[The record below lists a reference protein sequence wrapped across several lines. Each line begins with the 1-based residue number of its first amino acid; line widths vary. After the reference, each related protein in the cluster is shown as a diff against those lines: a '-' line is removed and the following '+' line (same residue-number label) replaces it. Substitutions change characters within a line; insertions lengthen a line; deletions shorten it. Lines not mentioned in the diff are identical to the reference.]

1 MDVLYRLINS
11 IEEIS
16 YPGKRIRT
24 FLSLIQIPLMSPEKS
39 HKLFLIIAIAAIAF
53 NLRPPISSVGPLISE
68 IRADTGLSN
77 TLLGMLTTLPIL
89 AFGLLSVFTPL
100 FTRRLGT
107 EGTMT
112 LALIIL
118 TSGTLLRVV
127 PGTFPLFAGTI
138 IAGAGIA
145 FGNVI
150 LPGIVKKQFPTKTGL
165 VTGIYSGMLGLG
177 AAASSGLSVPLSQN
191 LNFGWRWALGFWSIF
206 SFLALL
212 IWLPQ
217 LKQNFQVVTS
227 RSLFSS
233 LKQLSK
239 SGLAWN
245 VAFFMGFQS
254 FTFYIIIAWLP
265 EVLQDRGISAI
276 EAGWLL
282 SLCQGVGVLGTFFIP
297 ALAERLEN
305 QKIPVLILIVLE
317 ILSLIWLMIPEAP
330 FIGVVVSLLGF
341 SMGGSFGMALLFI
354 VLRTANSESANELS
368 GISQS
373 IGYTMAATGPALFG
387 AVFDMTQIWTV
398 PLFMLLFFSF
408 LKLWVGMKA
417 GSRGV
422 V

>member
-1 MDVLYRLINS
+1 
-11 IEEIS
+11 
-16 YPGKRIRT
+16 
-24 FLSLIQIPLMSPEKS
+24 MSPERNR
-39 HKLFLIIAIAAIAF
+39 KLFLIIAIAAIAF
-53 NLRPPISSVGPLISE
+53 NLRPPISAVGPLISE

-89 AFGLLSVFTPL
+89 SFGLLSVFTPL

-107 EGTMT
+107 EGTMAM
-112 LALIIL
+112 ALGIL
-118 TSGTLLRVV
+118 TAGTLLRAI

-165 VTGIYSGMLGLG
+165 VTGIYSGMLGTG
-177 AAASSGLSVPLSQN
+177 AALSSGLSVPLSQD
-191 LNFGWRWALGFWSIF
+191 LGLGWRWALGFWAIF
-206 SFLALL
+206 SFIALL

-217 LKQNFQVVTS
+217 LRQNFQVVAR
-227 RSLFSS
+227 RSLGSS

-265 EVLQDRGISAI
+265 EVLQDRGIGAG

-282 SLCQGVGVLGTFFIP
+282 SLCQGVGVFGTFFIP

-305 QKIPVLILIVLE
+305 QKIPVLVLIILEVV
-317 ILSLIWLMIPEAP
+317 SLIWLMIPGTAYT
-330 FIGVVVSLLGF
+330 GLTVSLLGF

-354 VLRTANSESANELS
+354 VLRTADSDSANELS

-387 AVFDMTQIWTV
+387 AVFHLTQIWTI
-398 PLFMLLFFSF
+398 PLGLLLIFSF
-408 LKLWVGMKA
+408 LKLWSGWKA
-417 GSRGV
+417 ASKGV

>member
-1 MDVLYRLINS
+1 
-11 IEEIS
+11 
-16 YPGKRIRT
+16 
-24 FLSLIQIPLMSPEKS
+24 MSPEKS

>member
-1 MDVLYRLINS
+1 
-11 IEEIS
+11 
-16 YPGKRIRT
+16 
-24 FLSLIQIPLMSPEKS
+24 MSPERS
-39 HKLFLIIAIAAIAF
+39 RKLFLIIAIAAIAF

-68 IRADTGLSN
+68 IRSDTSLSN

-89 AFGLLSVFTPL
+89 SFGLLSVFTPI

-107 EGTMT
+107 EGTMAM
-112 LALIIL
+112 ALLIL
-118 TSGTLLRVV
+118 MAGTLLRVV

-165 VTGIYSGMLGLG
+165 VTGIYSGMLGTG
-177 AAASSGLSVPLSQN
+177 AALSSGLSVPLSQN
-191 LNFGWRWALGFWSIF
+191 LGLGWRWALGFWAIF

-217 LKQNFQVVTS
+217 LKRNFQVVAR
-227 RSLFSS
+227 RSLGKA

-265 EVLQDRGISAI
+265 EVLQDRGIGAV

-282 SLCQGVGVLGTFFIP
+282 SLCQGVGVFGTFLIP
-297 ALAERLEN
+297 AWAERLEN
-305 QKIPVLILIVLE
+305 QKIPVLILIVFE
-317 ILSLIWLMIPEAP
+317 VVSLIWLMIPGTAYT
-330 FIGVVVSLLGF
+330 GVIVSMLGF

-354 VLRTANSESANELS
+354 VLRTSDSESANELS

-387 AVFDMTQIWTV
+387 AVFDLTQIWTV
-398 PLFMLLFFSF
+398 PLGLLLFFSL
-408 LKLWVGMKA
+408 LKLWSGLE
-417 GSRGV
+417 SRLAWCRV
-422 V
+422 TLKNNL

>member
-1 MDVLYRLINS
+1 M
-11 IEEIS
+11 
-16 YPGKRIRT
+16 
-24 FLSLIQIPLMSPEKS
+24 
-39 HKLFLIIAIAAIAF
+39 IAIAAIAF

-68 IRADTGLSN
+68 IRSDTGLSN

-89 AFGLLSVFTPL
+89 SFGLLSVFTPL
-100 FTRRLGT
+100 FTKRLGT
-107 EGTMT
+107 EGTMAM
-112 LALIIL
+112 ALIIL
-118 TSGTLLRVV
+118 TAGTLLRVV
-127 PGTFPLFAGTI
+127 PGVFPLFAGTI

-165 VTGIYSGMLGLG
+165 VTGIYSGMLGTG
-177 AAASSGLSVPLSQN
+177 AALSSGLSVPLSEN
-191 LNFGWRWALGFWSIF
+191 MGLGWRWALGFWAIF
-206 SFLALL
+206 SFIALL

-217 LKQNFQVVTS
+217 LKQNFQVVAR
-227 RSLFSS
+227 RSLGSS

-254 FTFYIIIAWLP
+254 FTFYIIITWLP
-265 EVLQDRGISAI
+265 EILQDRGIGAV

-282 SLCQGVGVLGTFFIP
+282 SLCQGVGVFGTFLIP

-305 QKIPVLILIVLE
+305 QKIPVMLLISLE
-317 ILSLIWLMIPEAP
+317 VVSLLFLMIPGTA
-330 FIGVVVSLLGF
+330 FTGVIVSMLGF

-354 VLRTANSESANELS
+354 VLRTANSDSANELS

-373 IGYTMAATGPALFG
+373 VGYTMAATGPALFG
-387 AVFDMTQIWTV
+387 AVFDLTQIWTV
-398 PLFMLLFFSF
+398 PLGLLLVFSG
-408 LKLWVGMKA
+408 LKLWSGWKA

>member
-1 MDVLYRLINS
+1 
-11 IEEIS
+11 
-16 YPGKRIRT
+16 
-24 FLSLIQIPLMSPEKS
+24 MSPERGR
-39 HKLFLIIAIAAIAF
+39 KLLLIIAIAAIAF

-68 IRADTGLSN
+68 IRSDTGLSN

-89 AFGLLSVFTPL
+89 SFGLLSVFTPL

-112 LALIIL
+112 LALVIL
-118 TSGTLLRVV
+118 TAGTLLRVV
-127 PGTFPLFAGTI
+127 PGAFPLFAGTI
-138 IAGAGIA
+138 IAGAGIT
-145 FGNVI
+145 FGNVL

-165 VTGIYSGMLGLG
+165 ITGIYSGMLGTG
-177 AAASSGLSVPLSQN
+177 AALSSGLSVPLSQN
-191 LNFGWRWALGFWSIF
+191 AGLGWRWALGFWAIF

-217 LKQNFQVVTS
+217 LKRNFQVVTKRTLGS
-227 RSLFSS
+227 A

-265 EVLQDRGISAI
+265 EVLQDRGVGAI

-297 ALAERLEN
+297 AWAERLEN
-305 QKIPVLILIVLE
+305 QRIPVIVLISLE
-317 ILSLIWLMIPEAP
+317 IVSLLWLMIPGTSYMGL
-330 FIGVVVSLLGF
+330 IVSILGF

-354 VLRTANSESANELS
+354 VLRTADSDSANELS

-387 AVFDMTQIWTV
+387 AVFDLTEIWTI
-398 PLFMLLFFSF
+398 PLGMLLVFSI
-408 LKLWVGMKA
+408 LKFWSGWKA
-417 GSRGV
+417 GRQGV

>member
-1 MDVLYRLINS
+1 
-11 IEEIS
+11 
-16 YPGKRIRT
+16 
-24 FLSLIQIPLMSPEKS
+24 MSPEQGR
-39 HKLFLIIAIAAIAF
+39 KLLLIIAIAAIAF

-68 IRADTGLSN
+68 IRSDTGLSN

-89 AFGLLSVFTPL
+89 SFGLLSVFTPL

-112 LALIIL
+112 LALVIL
-118 TSGTLLRVV
+118 TAGTLLRVV
-127 PGTFPLFAGTI
+127 PGAFPLFAGTI

-145 FGNVI
+145 FGNVL

-165 VTGIYSGMLGLG
+165 MTGIYSGMLGTG
-177 AAASSGLSVPLSQN
+177 AALSSGLSVPLSQN
-191 LNFGWRWALGFWSIF
+191 AGLGWRWALGFWAIF

-217 LKQNFQVVTS
+217 LKRNFQVVTKRTLGS
-227 RSLFSS
+227 A

-265 EVLQDRGISAI
+265 EVLQFRGVGAV

-297 ALAERLEN
+297 AWAERLEN
-305 QKIPVLILIVLE
+305 QRIPVIVLISLE
-317 ILSLIWLMIPEAP
+317 IVSLLWLMIPGTSYMGL
-330 FIGVVVSLLGF
+330 IVSILGF

-354 VLRTANSESANELS
+354 VLRTADSDSANELS

-387 AVFDMTQIWTV
+387 AVFDLTEIWTI
-398 PLFMLLFFSF
+398 PLGMLLFFSL
-408 LKLWVGMKA
+408 LKFWSGWKA
-417 GSRGV
+417 GRQGV

>member
-1 MDVLYRLINS
+1 
-11 IEEIS
+11 
-16 YPGKRIRT
+16 
-24 FLSLIQIPLMSPEKS
+24 MSPEQS
-39 HKLFLIIAIAAIAF
+39 RKLFLIIAIAAIAF

-68 IRADTGLSN
+68 IRSDTGLSN

-89 AFGLLSVFTPL
+89 SFGLLSVFTPL
-100 FTRRLGT
+100 FTKRLGT
-107 EGTMT
+107 EGTMAMA
-112 LALIIL
+112 LAIL
-118 TSGTLLRVV
+118 TAGTLLRVV
-127 PGTFPLFAGTI
+127 PGVFPLFAGTI

-165 VTGIYSGMLGLG
+165 VTGIYSGMLGTG
-177 AAASSGLSVPLSQN
+177 AALSSGLSVPLSQN
-191 LNFGWRWALGFWSIF
+191 LGLGWRWALGFWAIF
-206 SFLALL
+206 SFIALL

-217 LKQNFQVVTS
+217 LRQNFQVVAR
-227 RSLFSS
+227 RSLGSS

-245 VAFFMGFQS
+245 VAFFVGFQS

-317 ILSLIWLMIPEAP
+317 VVSLIWLMIPEAP

-417 GSRGV
+417 GSKGV

>member
-1 MDVLYRLINS
+1 M
-11 IEEIS
+11 
-16 YPGKRIRT
+16 
-24 FLSLIQIPLMSPEKS
+24 
-39 HKLFLIIAIAAIAF
+39 IAIAAIAF

-77 TLLGMLTTLPIL
+77 TALGMLTTLPIL
-89 AFGLLSVFTPL
+89 SFGLLSVFTPL

-112 LALIIL
+112 MALIIL
-118 TSGTLLRVV
+118 TAGTLLRVV
-127 PGTFPLFAGTI
+127 PGVFPLFAGTI

-165 VTGIYSGMLGLG
+165 VTGIYSGMLGTG
-177 AAASSGLSVPLSQN
+177 AALSSGLSVPLSQN
-191 LNFGWRWALGFWSIF
+191 LGLSWRWALGFWAIF
-206 SFLALL
+206 SFIALL
-212 IWLPQ
+212 IWMPQ
-217 LKQNFQVVTS
+217 LKRNFQVVAR
-227 RSLFSS
+227 RSLGSS

-265 EVLQDRGISAI
+265 EILQDRGIGAV

-297 ALAERLEN
+297 SWAERLEN
-305 QKIPVLILIVLE
+305 QKIPVLVLIVLE
-317 ILSLIWLMIPEAP
+317 VVSLIWLMIPGAAYT
-330 FIGVVVSLLGF
+330 GVIISLLGF

-354 VLRTANSESANELS
+354 VLRTADSDSANELS

-373 IGYTMAATGPALFG
+373 IGYTLAATGPALFG
-387 AVFDMTQIWTV
+387 AVFDLTQIWTI
-398 PLFMLLFFSF
+398 PLGMLLIFSV
-408 LKLWVGMKA
+408 LKLWSGWKA
-417 GSRGV
+417 GSKGV

>member
-1 MDVLYRLINS
+1 
-11 IEEIS
+11 
-16 YPGKRIRT
+16 
-24 FLSLIQIPLMSPEKS
+24 MSPERGR
-39 HKLFLIIAIAAIAF
+39 KLLLIIAIAAIAF

-68 IRADTGLSN
+68 IRSDTGLSN

-89 AFGLLSVFTPL
+89 SFGLLSVFTPL
-100 FTRRLGT
+100 FTKRLGT

-112 LALIIL
+112 LALVIL
-118 TSGTLLRVV
+118 TAGTLLRVV

-145 FGNVI
+145 FGNVM

-165 VTGIYSGMLGLG
+165 MTGIYSGMLGTG
-177 AAASSGLSVPLSQN
+177 AALSSGLSVPLSQSAG
-191 LNFGWRWALGFWSIF
+191 LGWRWALGFWAIF

-217 LKQNFQVVTS
+217 LKRNFQVVTRRTLGS
-227 RSLFSS
+227 A

-265 EVLQDRGISAI
+265 EVLQDRGVGAI

-297 ALAERLEN
+297 SWAERLEN
-305 QKIPVLILIVLE
+305 QRIPVFVLISLE
-317 ILSLIWLMIPEAP
+317 IVSLLWLMIPGTSYMGL
-330 FIGVVVSLLGF
+330 IVSILGF

-354 VLRTANSESANELS
+354 VLRTADSDSANELS

-387 AVFDMTQIWTV
+387 AVFDLTEIWTI
-398 PLFMLLFFSF
+398 PLGMLLFFSI
-408 LKLWVGMKA
+408 LKFWSGWKA
-417 GSRGV
+417 GRQGV